1 MSSNR
6 LLYYTVYFSNEN
18 AKLTVDASFPETEPR
33 NSLRYKLSE
42 ETNTASVEMPD
53 LDMEFLERAKSFR

>member
-1 MSSNR
+1 MTSNG

-18 AKLTVDASFPETEPR
+18 AKLTVYASFPGTEPR
-33 NSLRYKLSE
+33 NSLKQLSE

-53 LDMEFLERAKSFR
+53 LDMEFLERAKSSR